1 VEATIVALTAFKQP
15 ITLIA
20 GGLDR
25 GNGFDELI
33 PALKGKVNNLVVYGQ
48 TADKVIESAQKA
60 DVSNIVKVDNLTEA
74 VPEAYKQSDPEDVIL
89 LSPAAAS
96 WDQFHTFEERG
107 DQFIQEVETLKGE
120 INHD

>member
-1 VEATIVALTAFKQP
+1 M
-15 ITLIA
+15 IA

-33 PALKGKVNNLVVYGQ
+33 PSLKGKVNNLVVYGQ
-48 TADKVIESAQKA
+48 TAEKVIKSAEKA
-60 DVSNIVKVDNLTEA
+60 GVGNIVKVDNLSEA
-74 VPEAYKQSDPEDVIL
+74 VPEAYKQSDAGDVIL

-107 DQFIQEVETLKGE
+107 DLYIETVETLKGE
-120 INHD
+120 VK